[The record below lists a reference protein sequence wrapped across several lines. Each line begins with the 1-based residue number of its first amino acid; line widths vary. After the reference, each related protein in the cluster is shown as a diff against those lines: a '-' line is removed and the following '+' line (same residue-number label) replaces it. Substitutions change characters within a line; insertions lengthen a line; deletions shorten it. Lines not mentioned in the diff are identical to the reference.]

1 MFEIVDYH
9 QGLSMPFERR
19 KNATWSIHPGEILKE
34 EFLVPLEISGYRL
47 AKALGVNARRIS
59 DILLRK
65 SGISADMAIRLAAFF
80 ETSPEF
86 WMNLQA
92 AYELSTARK
101 SLRKQIG
108 KIKPHSGQVA

>member
-1 MFEIVDYH
+1 LIITKV
-9 QGLSMPFERR
+9 LSMPFERR
-19 KNATWSIHPGEILKE
+19 KNAAWAIHPGEMLRT
-34 EFLVPLEISGYRL
+34 EFLDPLEISGYRL
-47 AKALGVNARRIS
+47 AKALGVNAQRIS

-65 SGISADMAIRLAAFF
+65 SGISADMAMRLAAFF

-92 AYELSTARK
+92 AYELSSARK

-108 KIKPHSGQVA
+108 KIKPHRRQVA